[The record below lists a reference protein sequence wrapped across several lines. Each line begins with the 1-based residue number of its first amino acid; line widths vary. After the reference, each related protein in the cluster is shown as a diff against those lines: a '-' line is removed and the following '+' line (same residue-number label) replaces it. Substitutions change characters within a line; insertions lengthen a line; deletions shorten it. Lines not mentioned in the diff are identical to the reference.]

1 MRSVALL
8 ELRLGVVVLVVR
20 DVVEVEVGAG
30 VVVEEVVVRSVVV
43 VDAAA

>member
-8 ELRLGVVVLVVR
+8 ELRLGVMVLVVR

-30 VVVEEVVVRSVVV
+30 GVVEVVVRSVVV